1 MQERRKAGRLPHKE
15 KTFIERESGIKEIT
29 LLDISMGGM
38 RAQLDEELKTG
49 SSMTLQVKILPHAGA
64 FYVRG
69 EVTWVKPSAP
79 GHFETGIKFTKV
91 STIPF

>member
-1 MQERRKAGRLPHKE
+1 MLEKRKTNRLPHQE
-15 KTFIERESGIKEIT
+15 RTFIERETGKKEIT

-38 RAQLDEELKTG
+38 RAQLDEELQTG
-49 SSMTLQVKILPHAGA
+49 STMTLQVKILPNAGA